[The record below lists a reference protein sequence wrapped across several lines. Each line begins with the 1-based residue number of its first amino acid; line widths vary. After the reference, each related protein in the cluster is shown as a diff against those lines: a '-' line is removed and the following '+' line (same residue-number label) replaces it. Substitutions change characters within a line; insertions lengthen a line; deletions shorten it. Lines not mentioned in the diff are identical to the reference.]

1 MREQTTH
8 SSAQNLRLAVGI
20 GLFVALFLLVFRP
33 FGLTWDNGQDPVFWL
48 IVSLAPL
55 NTGLIL
61 ILDKVISSLGRAW
74 PIFRNWYVGFAL
86 TITSII
92 AGNVSYQ
99 FILQGKFRWQEL
111 LSSVWEVAL
120 IAIFPTLFIL
130 LYYRRKSV
138 SPDSSSNK
146 VYSLQDEFARE
157 TLTLQPNDL
166 LYISADRNY
175 VLVHTISREQ
185 PHLLRSSLKEVEKQ
199 LAGTSV
205 IRCHRSFLVNTSQIV
220 HRKKH
225 ARGIELSLKDCQ
237 DKIPVS
243 NSYVDALEK
252 VLNTPS
258 S

>member
-1 MREQTTH
+1 MTQTEH
-8 SSAQNLRLAVGI
+8 SAIPNIRLAIGI
-20 GLFVALFLLVFRP
+20 GMFVALFLLVFRP
-33 FGLTWDNGQDPVFWL
+33 FGLTWDSWQDPVFWL
-48 IVSLAPL
+48 ILGLAPL
-55 NTGLIL
+55 NTAMIL
-61 ILDKVISSLGRAW
+61 VLDVLVSRLGRVW
-74 PIFRNWYVGFAL
+74 SIFKNWYVGFAL

-99 FILQGKFRWQEL
+99 FALQGRFRWQEL

-120 IAIFPTLFIL
+120 IALFPTLFIL
-130 LYYRRKSV
+130 LYYRKRPTSQQKTAA
-138 SPDSSSNK
+138 NQIFT
-146 VYSLQDEFARE
+146 LQDEFEKE
-157 TLTLQPNDL
+157 TLTIEPKDL

-185 PHLLRSSLKEVEKQ
+185 PHLLRSSLKQVEKQ

-225 ARGIELSLKDCQ
+225 ARGLELSLKDCS

-243 NSYVDALEK
+243 TSYVVALEK
-252 VLNTPS
+252 VLQAS
-258 S
+258 